1 MKNKK
6 KKILV
11 IGMTNILGGVETFI
25 RNTYLNFDYEEF
37 DVDFLHHSE
46 TGILFEEEFKKNNS
60 KIFFCNKFL
69 SNPAKSYKELKH
81 MYVREKYDIIHCNA
95 CSANMLI
102 YFLPVLFF
110 KEKPLIV
117 MHSHN
122 GSSDKKLR
130 HYLFRIILNKIVDVK
145 YACSEVAGEW
155 MYGKKSNYEIIPNG
169 IDTKKFLFNEEVRNK
184 MRKQL
189 NIKKTDVVLG
199 SVGRLETVKNHE
211 FIINCMAEL
220 NDNYKYIVIGEGS
233 LKSHLKKIISEK
245 NLNKRVSILDNVSDI
260 YNYFQMFDIFVMP
273 SIFEGMPMVCIEAQ
287 TSGLPLIL
295 SDKISKDTK
304 LNDNVAF
311 LSLNDK
317 ETWINK
323 IKSINIKEI
332 NRKDCNKEIIE
343 KFDCR
348 KVARKIENRFKKN

>member
-1 MKNKK
+1 M
-6 KKILV
+6 
-11 IGMTNILGGVETFI
+11 
-25 RNTYLNFDYEEF
+25 
-37 DVDFLHHSE
+37 
-46 TGILFEEEFKKNNS
+46 
-60 KIFFCNKFL
+60 
-69 SNPAKSYKELKH
+69 
-81 MYVREKYDIIHCNA
+81 
-95 CSANMLI
+95 
-102 YFLPVLFF
+102 
-110 KEKPLIV
+110 
-117 MHSHN
+117 
-122 GSSDKKLR
+122 R

-199 SVGRLETVKNHE
+199 SIGRLETVKNHE

-332 NRKDCNKEIIE
+332 NRKDYNNEIIE